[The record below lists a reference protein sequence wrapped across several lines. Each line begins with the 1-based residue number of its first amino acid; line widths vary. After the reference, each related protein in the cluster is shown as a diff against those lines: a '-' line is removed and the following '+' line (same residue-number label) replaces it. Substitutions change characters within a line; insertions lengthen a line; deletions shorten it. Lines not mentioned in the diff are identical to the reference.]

1 MPVHSPGP
9 RLYNSIPFHH
19 LAQVKGHGGKA
30 VNISLNVTPFVDM
43 MTILVTFL
51 LMVFSTSGE
60 LIAAQRGLKL
70 PDATNKDELKR
81 APIIIVT
88 SDSITFDG
96 VQMAD
101 PNAIMSEASMDMK
114 IPELFDRL
122 RQEKTAFMAPGGGF
136 EKLPKHE
143 KDFCA
148 NPKDN
153 PKPEEIC
160 LNGLLILQ
168 ADRDTPAKVLNKVIK
183 TANLAEFPNIMFVV
197 NIKGSGPS

>member
-1 MPVHSPGP
+1 MPVHAGGP

-30 VNISLNVTPFVDM
+30 VNVALNVTPFVDM

-60 LIAAQRGLKL
+60 LISAQRGLTL
-70 PDATNKDELKR
+70 PDATQKDALKK
-81 APIIIVT
+81 APILIVT
-88 SDSITFDG
+88 ADAVTFEG

-101 PNAIMSEASMDMK
+101 PDTIMSESSMDMK

-122 RQEKTAFMAPGGGF
+122 RQEKNQFMTPGGGF
-136 EKLPKHE
+136 EKLSTLE
-143 KDFCA
+143 KSYCT
-148 NPKDN
+148 N
-153 PKPEEIC
+153 PKPNPEPHEIC

-168 ADRDTPAKVLNKVIK
+168 ADQGTPAKVLNKVIK
-183 TANLAEFPNIMFVV
+183 TANLAEYPNIMFAV
-197 NIKGSGPS
+197 NIKGSRPK